1 MHLPK
6 DEHASF
12 EFVTQGSKAKYIFAK
27 RFSERDGSCS
37 SEFSLGPTEFSLGPT
52 DVGFVQGMATAG
64 VDDATELLSD
74 LRKLGTLDVVIS

>member
-27 RFSERDGSCS
+27 RFSEREGPCS
-37 SEFSLGPTEFSLGPT
+37 SEFSQGPAY
-52 DVGFVQGMATAG
+52 VGFVQGMAAAG
-64 VDDATELLSD
+64 FDDATELLSD
-74 LRKLGTLDVVIS
+74 LRNHANLDVVIS